1 MAQLTD
7 KIKEFL
13 STKQGKTI
21 VIAAAAGVV
30 LLIVLIAV
38 AVFFIFG
45 GTSQTSLTTT
55 FTPTPSGTTSPT
67 TGRAEATAAAAKGPI
82 INQFYE
88 VYEYKD
94 PFRPLSVTEEATG
107 GAQGPGTGDKNM
119 VLDITTDQNGIRYA
133 SVRYNGQTYDVR
145 VGDVLDRSAY
155 KVLAIETDRVVF
167 LYGDNQIEVEVGEE
181 LGERIGGS
189 AAGK

>member
-1 MAQLTD
+1 MAKLID
-7 KIKEFL
+7 NIKGFL

-21 VIAAAAGVV
+21 VIASAAGVV

-38 AVFFIFG
+38 AVFAIYG
-45 GTSQTSLTTT
+45 GSSQTGITQT
-55 FTPTPSGTTSPT
+55 FAPSPAGTTSSPAAGGTET
-67 TGRAEATAAAAKGPI
+67 TTAVQGPI

-94 PFRPLSVTEEATG
+94 PFKPLLTTQEATT
-107 GAQGPGTGDKNM
+107 GAQDASTVDKNM
-119 VLDITTDQNGIRYA
+119 VLDITTDQNGIKYA

-145 VGDVLDRSAY
+145 VGDILDRSAY
-155 KVLAIETDRVVF
+155 KVLVIDADRVVF
-167 LYGDNQIEVEVGEE
+167 LYGDNQIEVGVGEE
-181 LGERIGGS
+181 LGERVGGS